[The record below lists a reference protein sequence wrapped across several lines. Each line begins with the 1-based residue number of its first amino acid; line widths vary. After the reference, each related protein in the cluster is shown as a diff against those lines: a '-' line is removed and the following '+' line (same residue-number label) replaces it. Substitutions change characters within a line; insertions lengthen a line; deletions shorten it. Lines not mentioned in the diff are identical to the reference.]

1 MNFLTALTIG
11 LQYAVNGR
19 TMLCAV
25 PVLIKN
31 HITAAGTYVNRGNDS
46 LLNCRHSATIT
57 DNIKLSHR
65 TGMVQVSSRTAV
77 PYLSHRTGM
86 VQLSC

>member
-11 LQYAVNGR
+11 LQYSVNDR

-46 LLNCRHSATIT
+46 NNLDYGIADTLLQS
-57 DNIKLSHR
+57 
-65 TGMVQVSSRTAV
+65 QVT
-77 PYLSHRTGM
+77 
-86 VQLSC
+86 